1 MSRDLKRRLY
11 TEGVSKKEL
20 IKLMEAPI
28 DYEGPERMEPGIER
42 KITGK
47 ETPYHNFPSTPEMDR
62 DYIELIS
69 SKRFKDSVEKVRSA
83 MGDTRAIQGGNP
95 LMSLMMSVMGSMQNL
110 MMIQAQ
116 NKETLEKLA
125 VDLVRKEMGIPKDAM
140 QFDAKLVM
148 QPMGPAEGMQ
158 SEPEMPSEEEIE
170 EFMGDVETFNL
181 ERAKRRFINSLIQG
195 AAFKGGHM
203 FNLVRSELNDIN
215 PRLMDLYT
223 TTQAL
228 MEHAY
233 WLFPDME
240 GMAGGG
246 GGQMGQSEID
256 DETDPPTVKAR
267 AMTFPLLVH
276 ELVKGV
282 YETFGTHGLPD
293 DPRQQEMIMKAEDT
307 LPAEIWDSRLGPIF
321 WEKFLATYPIEI
333 LMDEDKKVI
342 QHYLFMRFSQLEA
355 EEFFRV
361 AKLIMSDDPRGNKII
376 ESMVN
381 DITSELKKEEAKRAL
396 GDEDEEEDLDNLDL
410 SDLGL

>member
-203 FNLVRSELNDIN
+203 FNLVRNELNDIN

-228 MEHAY
+228 MEHSY

-267 AMTFPLLVH
+267 AVTFPLLVH

-333 LMDEDKKVI
+333 LMDEDKKII

-361 AKLIMSDDPRGNKII
+361 AKLILSDDPRGNKII

-381 DITSELKKEEAKRAL
+381 DITSELKREEAKRAL